1 MNTRRATR
9 LLKLGLIVSDVA
21 SLAVAFTLAYVVRFA
36 TPLGER
42 GGSDPSV
49 GRYIWVG
56 VLTLIGAPAIF
67 AMQGLYRSAY
77 WMHSLREHA
86 LIIQGTIYSVIV
98 IAFLSFLVGGPPVTS
113 RAWVVWWFVFATI
126 LLATGRFVFRRVA
139 GWMRSRRFLLQRV
152 IIAGANDQGIAIGRQ
167 LMVTPG
173 IEVAGF
179 VDDFLPLGT
188 LVSDGLHILGPADQ
202 LGRVAE
208 AEKVDEVVLV
218 SDALT
223 WEAMREQLERIVLPG
238 DREGASYKVS
248 VAPGMYEIANLDGEI
263 EYLANVP
270 LVRFR
275 PSSLRMPDAVIK
287 RSFDIVVALGILVAS
302 SPLLLAAVVWA
313 RARRRLPF
321 RRIPIRG
328 LGGSTIHMQ
337 VFSTDSSR
345 EPRTV
350 PEGWR
355 RMPAL
360 GHVLAGGMSLVG
372 PRPRYAGDG
381 SAQEELVGSLHSVKP
396 GVIGIIP
403 FRTASVTDEQRLQ
416 IEAFYTRNYSI
427 WTDAGA
433 VVQAALVGLKEL
445 PRWRM

>member
-1 MNTRRATR
+1 MNTNRATR
-9 LLKLGLIVSDVA
+9 LLQLGLIVSDA
-21 SLAVAFTLAYVVRFA
+21 ALLAVAFTLAYVVRFA
-36 TPLGER
+36 TPLGEQ

-49 GRYIWVG
+49 GRYILVSG
-56 VLTLIGAPAIF
+56 LTLVGAPAIF
-67 AMQGLYRSAY
+67 AMQGLYRPAY
-77 WMHSLREHA
+77 WTHGLREYA
-86 LIIQGTIYSVIV
+86 RIIQGTIYSVLG
-98 IAFLSFLVGGPPVTS
+98 IAFLSFLIGGPPVTS
-113 RAWVVWWFVFATI
+113 RAWTFWWFVFATI
-126 LLATGRFVFRRVA
+126 LLVTGRFLFRRVA

-208 AEKVDEVVLV
+208 AEKVDEVILV

-223 WEAMREQLERIVLPG
+223 WEAMREQLEKIVLPG
-238 DREGASYKVS
+238 YREEPPYKVC

-275 PSSLRMPDAVIK
+275 PSSLRVLDAVIK
-287 RSFDIVVALGILVAS
+287 RSFDIVASFGILVLS

-313 RARRRLPF
+313 RTRRRLLF
-321 RRIPIRG
+321 RRIPIYG
-328 LGGSTIHMQ
+328 LGGSTIHMR
-337 VFSTDSSR
+337 VFNTDSSS
-345 EPRTV
+345 EPRAV
-350 PEGWR
+350 PKGWR